1 MVITMTKLYKLPILV
16 NKHLLPG
23 ILSTNFFLCP
33 PRNSFFSPLLTL
45 FFFVCS
51 SGDSTGVNPVDQ
63 KKLYDDAVAKKPS
76 TILSLE
82 HEVYGMF
89 LSPFPFPFLFFFINA
104 AFFFLNISFIL
115 FFFQIPARKYLFYF
129 LSFFS
134 LGLIR
139 RNVLTD
145 TMSFHT
151 RSKFSKELDTSWLQ
165 LLNVLGKILT
175 SALILLP
182 LEMYVV
188 LSLFISGIFF
198 FDSCVI
204 WQSSWHC

>member
-1 MVITMTKLYKLPILV
+1 M
-16 NKHLLPG
+16 
-23 ILSTNFFLCP
+23 
-33 PRNSFFSPLLTL
+33 
-45 FFFVCS
+45 CS

-89 LSPFPFPFLFFFINA
+89 LSPFPYPFPFLFSSSMPHFFSKY
-104 AFFFLNISFIL
+104 FFHFV
-115 FFFQIPARKYLFYF
+115 FFQIPARKYLFYF

-175 SALILLP
+175 SGLILLP

-198 FDSCVI
+198 FDSFLFV
-204 WQSSWHC
+204 